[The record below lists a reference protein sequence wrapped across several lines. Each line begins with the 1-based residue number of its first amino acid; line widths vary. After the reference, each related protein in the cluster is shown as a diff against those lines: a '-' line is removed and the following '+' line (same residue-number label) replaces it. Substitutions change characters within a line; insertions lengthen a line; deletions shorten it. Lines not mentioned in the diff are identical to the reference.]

1 MKRFLLFCLVLIPF
15 SFCRSENNITSDS
28 IPVPADS
35 LAPLHG
41 NWFQQLVRTGFQ
53 INDPR
58 ISYPRF
64 PRFCLK
70 VYNWGDRT
78 FNSYDPAYVRST
90 GKNWKISVKSDN
102 WNQSYRYVFS
112 LFDQNNVS
120 VRSRVSS
127 DLGISLNFM
136 AVGISY
142 TRALDELFYGK
153 KNKRNSLD
161 FSFTCSRFSV
171 ELLSQQTEGGA
182 YIDRYGDYENGK
194 FLHMPF
200 DGLSQSQTSVTAFYF
215 FNHNRY
221 SQSAAYAYSKYQLR
235 SAGSWIGGFR
245 WAHRRIVMDFS
256 DLPDDMKEAN
266 PDFPLINTFN
276 YNEYSLLGGYAHNFV
291 LNRHFLY
298 NITAMPCVGYRNSEL
313 HTDSRG
319 RREMISANMI
329 GRMSLTYNNR
339 MLFCGIVAKFNGGFI
354 LNKNFSFFNST
365 QYATAIVGVRF

>member
-102 WNQSYRYVFS
+102 WNQSYRYVFN

-245 WAHRRIVMDFS
+245 WAHR
-256 DLPDDMKEAN
+256 
-266 PDFPLINTFN
+266 
-276 YNEYSLLGGYAHNFV
+276 
-291 LNRHFLY
+291 
-298 NITAMPCVGYRNSEL
+298 
-313 HTDSRG
+313 
-319 RREMISANMI
+319 
-329 GRMSLTYNNR
+329 
-339 MLFCGIVAKFNGGFI
+339 
-354 LNKNFSFFNST
+354 
-365 QYATAIVGVRF
+365 